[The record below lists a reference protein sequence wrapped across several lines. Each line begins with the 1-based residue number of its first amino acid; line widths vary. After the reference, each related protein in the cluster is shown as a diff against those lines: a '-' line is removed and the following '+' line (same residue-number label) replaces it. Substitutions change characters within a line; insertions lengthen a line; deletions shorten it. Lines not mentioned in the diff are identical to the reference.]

1 MLLEKDVAMN
11 FRTPRARRRAAI
23 PTPPEMDSGRPLH
36 ANRLEISENDEAED
50 QTTPEVPLVTPP
62 MPISWPRV
70 FPGL

>member
-1 MLLEKDVAMN
+1 MA
-11 FRTPRARRRAAI
+11 FRTPRAWRRAAI
-23 PTPPEMDSGRPLH
+23 PTPPEMDSGRPLQV
-36 ANRLEISENDEAED
+36 NRLENSESDEAGD